1 LYKTPNKN
9 NAKIVPFKGILVT
22 NADFACGNSATS
34 TPNIMHIKQIEIN
47 ALRRIS
53 DIEPKILKDIG
64 ISLNDKILTIKGAIS
79 GLLR

>member
-1 LYKTPNKN
+1 M
-9 NAKIVPFKGILVT
+9 VPFKGILVA

-47 ALRRIS
+47 ALRRIT

-64 ISLNDKILTIKGAIS
+64 
-79 GLLR
+79 